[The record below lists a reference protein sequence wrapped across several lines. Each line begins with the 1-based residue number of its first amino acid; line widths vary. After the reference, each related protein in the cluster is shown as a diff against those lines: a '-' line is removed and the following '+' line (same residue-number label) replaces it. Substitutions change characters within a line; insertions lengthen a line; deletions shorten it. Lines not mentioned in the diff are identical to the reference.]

1 MNKVCVVGNLNADL
15 ILYPLKDYPA
25 WGTEVVTKSMDWRP
39 GGVAN
44 ALLSLS
50 SLGVGATALANVGSD
65 TIGDEMVS
73 ILKKSG
79 VDVSHIIRSET
90 VRTAVC
96 VGLGREDGERSFVTY
111 LGHLELFD
119 IDLVLSQ
126 CDAWKDAQYVLVS
139 GYFLL
144 PALGFEGTMR
154 LIDEIHT
161 EGKQVILDVGWDTN
175 AWPPITVQEV
185 LRLVRNVDV
194 FLPSLNEAQ
203 AISGESSPESCLE
216 RLYAHSPGSV
226 IIKLGEEGCIAKT
239 KEGTF
244 QSPAF
249 PIEALDTTGA
259 GDSFNAG
266 VIFGFLNRWD
276 IDKTLRFANAL
287 AAMTITRPKGTGYPA
302 FKDVE
307 NNLKKKFE

>member
-15 ILYPLKDYPA
+15 ILYPLKEYPS

-50 SLGVGATALANVGSD
+50 GLGVGATALANIGSD
-65 TIGDEMVS
+65 TIGDEMLS
-73 ILKKSG
+73 ILKKSE
-79 VDVSHIIRSET
+79 VDVSHIKRSEN

-96 VGLGREDGERSFVTY
+96 IGLGREDGERSFVTY

-126 CDAWKDAQYVLVS
+126 RGAWKEAQYILVS

-144 PALGFEGTMR
+144 PALGFQGTQR
-154 LIDEIHT
+154 LIDEVHA
-161 EGKQVILDVGWDTN
+161 EGKQVILDVGWDTSG
-175 AWPPITVQEV
+175 WPAPSVQDV
-185 LRLVRNVDV
+185 LELVKNVDI
-194 FLPSLNEAQ
+194 FLPSLNEAR

-216 RLYAHSPGSV
+216 RLSEQCRGFV
-226 IIKLGEEGCIAKT
+226 IIKLGEAGCIAKA

-244 QSPAF
+244 QYPAF
-249 PIEALDTTGA
+249 PIKALDTTGA

-266 VIFGFLNRWD
+266 VIFGLLRRWE
-276 IDKTLRFANAL
+276 IRKTLRFANAL
-287 AAMTITRPKGTGYPA
+287 AALVITRPKGTGYPT
-302 FKDVE
+302 FKEVKNYLNQNE
-307 NNLKKKFE
+307 

>member
-15 ILYPLKDYPA
+15 ILYPLRDYPT

-50 SLGVGATALANVGSD
+50 SLGIGATALANIGSD

-73 ILKKSG
+73 ILKESG
-79 VDVSHIIRSET
+79 VDVRHVKRSEN

-119 IDLVLSQ
+119 IDLVLNQ
-126 CDAWKDAQYVLVS
+126 RDAWKEAQYILIS

-154 LIDEIHT
+154 LIDKVHSES
-161 EGKQVILDVGWDTN
+161 KQVILDVGWDTSG
-175 AWPPITVQEV
+175 WPHSTVQMV
-185 LRLVRNVDV
+185 LQLVKNVDV

-203 AISGESSPESCLE
+203 EISGESSPESCLG
-216 RLYAHSPGSV
+216 RLYEHCPGSV
-226 IIKLGEEGCIAKT
+226 IIKLGEAGCIAKT
-239 KEGTF
+239 EEGTF
-244 QSPAF
+244 QHPAF
-249 PIEALDTTGA
+249 PIKALDTTGA

-266 VIFGFLNRWD
+266 VIFGFLNEWGV
-276 IDKTLRFANAL
+276 DKTLRFANAV
-287 AAMTITRPKGTGYPA
+287 AAMVITRPKGTGYPT

-307 NNLKKKFE
+307 NFLRKNK

>member
-15 ILYPLKDYPA
+15 ILYPLSDYPA
-25 WGTEVVTKSMDWRP
+25 WGTEVVAESMDWRP

-50 SLGVGATALANVGSD
+50 ALGIETTALANIGRDS
-65 TIGDEMVS
+65 IGDEMVS

-79 VDVSHIIRSET
+79 VDVSFIERSENI
-90 VRTAVC
+90 RTAVC

-119 IDLVLSQ
+119 IDLVMSQ
-126 CDAWKDAQYVLVS
+126 RDAWKEAQYVLVS

-154 LIDEIHT
+154 LIDELHD
-161 EGKQVILDVGWDTN
+161 EGKQVVLDVGWDTRG
-175 AWPPITVQEV
+175 WPHGSVQNV
-185 LRLVRNVDV
+185 RQLVRNVNI

-203 AISGESSPESCLE
+203 AISGGSSPESCLE
-216 RLYAHSPGSV
+216 WLYEHCPGDV
-226 IIKLGEEGCIAKT
+226 IIKLGDKGCIAKT

-244 QSPAF
+244 RYPAF
-249 PIEALDTTGA
+249 SIEALDTTGA
-259 GDSFNAG
+259 GDSFNVG
-266 VIFGFLNRWD
+266 VIFGFLSGWD
-276 IDKTLRFANAL
+276 IRKTLRFANAVAAL
-287 AAMTITRPKGTGYPA
+287 AITRPRGAGYPT
-302 FKDVE
+302 FQKVDDY
-307 NNLKKKFE
+307 LKKN

>member
-1 MNKVCVVGNLNADL
+1 MNKVCVIGNLNADL
-15 ILYPLKDYPA
+15 ILYPLKDYPE
-25 WGTEVVTKSMDWRP
+25 WGTEVVTESMDWRP

-50 SLGVGATALANVGSD
+50 SLGVGAIALANIGND

-73 ILKKSG
+73 TLKESG
-79 VDVSHIIRSET
+79 VDVSHVILSEN

-96 VGLGREDGERSFVTY
+96 IGLGREDGERSFVTY

-119 IDLVLSQ
+119 IDFILSLR
-126 CDAWKDAQYVLVS
+126 DAWKEAQYVLIS

-144 PALGFEGTMR
+144 PALGFEGAMR
-154 LIDEIHT
+154 LIEEVRT

-175 AWPPITVQEV
+175 GWPPSTVQEV
-185 LRLVRNVDV
+185 LQLVRNVDV

-203 AISGESSPESCLE
+203 AITGENSPESCLE
-216 RLYAHSPGSV
+216 RLIEHCPGSV
-226 IIKLGEEGCIAKT
+226 IIKLGEAGCIAKT
-239 KEGTF
+239 EEGIF

-249 PIEALDTTGA
+249 PIKALDTTGA

-266 VIFGFLNRWD
+266 VIFGFLNGWD
-276 IDKTLRFANAL
+276 YRKTLRFANAV
-287 AAMTITRPKGTGYPA
+287 AAMTITRSESNEHPT
-302 FKDVE
+302 FEDIE
-307 NNLKKKFE
+307 NFLKKNE